1 LTQRHSCRPEHLNRL
16 DRARLIVA
24 LLALNRRTQDDSK
37 SQNFS
42 DRNVRIAF
50 YTTPDVLANAT
61 SDTRYIHEELVGR
74 FDVSVHSSPDPGLCR
89 DADVVFCRFRLPL
102 RSDFLRALA
111 PFEQEKLIVNR
122 PSGQLALHSKRH
134 LLRFPAL
141 TPPTIV
147 TCDPVRI
154 RSFAREHGTVVLK
167 PLFGHHGVGVVRL
180 HTPTA
185 SDGAFDCWMSDYVR
199 EHGTPLVQRYV
210 QEIHTLG
217 CKRINI
223 VAGRPVSARVAT
235 PADGTFI
242 CHDHH
247 GAVWSPTELD
257 DRDHAVMDAVLPVL
271 RSHGIWL
278 AGIDTLGPY
287 LGEVNVAT
295 PNTLQKTDSL
305 HGYRRGIEAVLE
317 GLEAHR
323 QGIRA

>member
-1 LTQRHSCRPEHLNRL
+1 LAFSRL
-16 DRARLIVA
+16 P
-24 LLALNRRTQDDSK
+24 QDDSRA
-37 SQNFS
+37 QDLD

-50 YTTPDVLANAT
+50 YTTPDVLADPE
-61 SDTRYIHEELVGR
+61 SDTRYVHDELVGR

-134 LLRFPAL
+134 LLRFPGL

-147 TCDPVRI
+147 TRDHTRI
-154 RSFAREHGTVVLK
+154 RRFGREHGTVVLK
-167 PLFGHHGVGVVRL
+167 PLLAHRGVGVVKL
-180 HTPTA
+180 PESTV
-185 SDGAFDCWMSDYVR
+185 SDGSFDRWLAEYAR

-210 QEIHTLG
+210 PEVCTVG
-217 CKRINI
+217 SKRINV
-223 VAGRPVSARVAT
+223 VAGMPVSARVAT
-235 PADGTFI
+235 PADGNFI
-242 CHDHH
+242 CHDYL
-247 GAVWSPTELD
+247 GAVLSPAEID
-257 DRDHAVMDAVLPVL
+257 DRDREILGEVIPVL

-278 AGIDTLGPY
+278 AGIDTMGPY

-295 PNTLQKTDSL
+295 PNTLLSADAL

-323 QGIRA
+323 QAARG